1 MELLYI
7 LFAYLMWNVPSPVTS
22 DCVDNYLDFE
32 EQTFGN
38 NSENRLKL
46 YKDFYPPNDHL
57 PYSVI
62 VTYQT
67 VFPNGT
73 KINISSD
80 SSCPDEQAW
89 MWLSSPVLLFAEPT
103 LANRMTLYAL
113 NFFEEWDPPQ
123 LFLNIPTPCEEN
135 AEEFL
140 QQMTYSVSAC

>member
-1 MELLYI
+1 MVLLQV
-7 LFAYLMWNVPSPVTS
+7 LFICLLWIVASSAKS
-22 DCVDNYLDFE
+22 DCVDDYLDFE

-46 YKDFYPPNDHL
+46 YRAFYPPNEHL

-73 KINISSD
+73 TINISTD

-89 MWLSSPVLLFAEPT
+89 MWLSSPVFLFAEPT
-103 LANRMTLYAL
+103 LANWMTLYAL
-113 NFFEEWDPPQ
+113 NYFEEWEPPQ
-123 LFLNIPTPCEEN
+123 LFINIPNPCDGN
-135 AEEFL
+135 AEDFL
-140 QQMTYSVSAC
+140 NHMTYSVGA